1 MDSIPS
7 SVSFAQLANYLASS
21 KSEDDEQSAD
31 LFGEFTRDELEAI
44 AEDAVNSVIAIAPD
58 PMIHKIMALKI
69 LAKFVNW
76 HNNYGNR
83 ILGLEGPE
91 SAAAIDWFNDAGLLK
106 AAGML
111 LSHVSIG
118 SNDYIAPDEEEG
130 AGV

>member
-7 SVSFAQLANYLASS
+7 SVSFAQLASFLVQA
-21 KSEDDEQSAD
+21 KEEPEEQATE
-31 LFGEFTRDELEAI
+31 LFGDFSREELEAI
-44 AEDAVNSVIAIAPD
+44 AEDAVNSVIEIAPD
-58 PMIHKIMALKI
+58 PMVHKIMALKI

-76 HNNYGNR
+76 HNSYGHR
-83 ILGLEGPE
+83 ILDLEGPE
-91 SAAAIDWFNDAGLLK
+91 SAAAVDWFNDAGLLK

-118 SNDYIAPDEEEG
+118 TNDYISPDEEEG